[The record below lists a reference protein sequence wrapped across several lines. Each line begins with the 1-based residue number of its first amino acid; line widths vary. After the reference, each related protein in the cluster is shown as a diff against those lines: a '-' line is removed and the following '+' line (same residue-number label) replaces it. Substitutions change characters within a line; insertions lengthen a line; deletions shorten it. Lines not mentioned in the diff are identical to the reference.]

1 MVFKMK
7 DIKELD
13 SKIKNL
19 SKKTRKVESESSSSS
34 SSLGIAMKLSSEMV
48 AAVFVASLIGYYLDK
63 WLETEPFF
71 LILLF
76 FLGAIT
82 GILNVVRTS
91 KMINKE

>member
-1 MVFKMK
+1 MAFKMK

-19 SKKTRKVESESSSSS
+19 SKKTRKVESESTSS

-63 WLETEPFF
+63 WLETKPFLLIFSF
-71 LILLF
+71 LF
-76 FLGAIT
+76 
-82 GILNVVRTS
+82 
-91 KMINKE
+91 

>member
-1 MVFKMK
+1 MK

-34 SSLGIAMKLSSEMV
+34 SLGMAMKLSSEMV

>member
-1 MVFKMK
+1 MK

-19 SKKTRKVESESSSSS
+19 SKKTRKVESESSSS

-63 WLETEPFF
+63 WLETKPFL
-71 LILLF
+71 LIFFF
-76 FLGAIT
+76 FLGAVT

-91 KMINKE
+91 KMINKD